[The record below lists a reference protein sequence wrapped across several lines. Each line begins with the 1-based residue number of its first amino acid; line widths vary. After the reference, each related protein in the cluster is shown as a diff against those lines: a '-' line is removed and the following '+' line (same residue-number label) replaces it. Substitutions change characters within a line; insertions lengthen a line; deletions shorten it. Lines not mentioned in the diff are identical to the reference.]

1 MNRLRSIKKKG
12 PAKSKNQV
20 VGVELGPIKLPEF
33 LCNQV
38 DIRPKYDDNGKLI
51 EATYSCSEMSKAKF
65 QESSNVDHVI
75 QMFVETIVL

>member
-1 MNRLRSIKKKG
+1 MDSEEVKR
-12 PAKSKNQV
+12 ASKRKYQV
-20 VGVELGPIKLPEF
+20 FENEPSPIKLPKE
-33 LCNQV
+33 LMNQV